1 MKNLAAIALFGTVL
15 ASPAFAFERDAT
27 PAERERVIAHL
38 SSLGYSAIQDVDVV
52 GSRFEADARSPAGR
66 DVDVILDMDTLAIV
80 REERS

>member
-1 MKNLAAIALFGTVL
+1 MKNRAAIAVFGTVL
-15 ASPAFAFERDAT
+15 TSPAFASERDAT
-27 PAERERVIAHL
+27 AAERARVVAHL
-38 SSLGYSAIQDVDVV
+38 SALGYTAVRDVDVV